1 MEPLAQPLPIF
12 RRRFGRE
19 EFFDED
25 QRFASYV
32 FGSEILVTPSLDL
45 FIHDVADLQT
55 LRVGNDIL
63 LDAVEMDARY
73 GGRQGFRCL
82 LCRQRKVVRKEIGPN
97 VGFDKTGAA
106 LALLFLGW
114 SGNAAEELPSGNRH
128 VRKIAQAIILGSR
141 KPQMSNA
148 QTFVDQLQ
156 AHVAEK
162 LKSLDLLKDDESGPG
177 DRSEVIRRL
186 KVALKNELEAAELA
200 AYWIPS
206 TPEVDVKLALARQAG
221 DEARHYHLIEKH
233 LESMGA
239 SLAEFN
245 PTAEGYGPM
254 YTLLRGFDS
263 TVERVAGA
271 HFTREALALKKNEQF
286 IEFCERAG
294 EVETAELYKK
304 HIQPDEGWHVDIG
317 HRFLARYAESGEA
330 QEKAR
335 RAVEAV
341 LELAVK
347 VQRKQFGEMKLSH
360 APGC

>member
-1 MEPLAQPLPIF
+1 MSD
-12 RRRFGRE
+12 GR
-19 EFFDED
+19 
-25 QRFASYV
+25 A
-32 FGSEILVTPSLDL
+32 
-45 FIHDVADLQT
+45 
-55 LRVGNDIL
+55 
-63 LDAVEMDARY
+63 
-73 GGRQGFRCL
+73 
-82 LCRQRKVVRKEIGPN
+82 
-97 VGFDKTGAA
+97 
-106 LALLFLGW
+106 
-114 SGNAAEELPSGNRH
+114 
-128 VRKIAQAIILGSR
+128 
-141 KPQMSNA
+141 
-148 QTFVDQLQ
+148 FVDELQ
-156 AHVAEK
+156 KYVVEK
-162 LKSLDLLKDDESGPG
+162 LSSLDLLKDDEFGSA

-233 LESMGA
+233 LEAMGVD
-239 SLAEFN
+239 LTGFN
-245 PTAEGYGPM
+245 PAGEGYGPM

-286 IEFCERAG
+286 MEFCERAG
-294 EVETAELYKK
+294 QGETAELYRK

-317 HRFLARYAESGEA
+317 HRFLTRYAGSAQE

-335 RAVEAV
+335 LAVESV

-347 VQRKQFGEMKLSH
+347 VQRKQFQELKLSH

>member
-1 MEPLAQPLPIF
+1 MSD
-12 RRRFGRE
+12 GR
-19 EFFDED
+19 
-25 QRFASYV
+25 V
-32 FGSEILVTPSLDL
+32 
-45 FIHDVADLQT
+45 
-55 LRVGNDIL
+55 
-63 LDAVEMDARY
+63 
-73 GGRQGFRCL
+73 
-82 LCRQRKVVRKEIGPN
+82 
-97 VGFDKTGAA
+97 
-106 LALLFLGW
+106 
-114 SGNAAEELPSGNRH
+114 
-128 VRKIAQAIILGSR
+128 
-141 KPQMSNA
+141 
-148 QTFVDQLQ
+148 FVDELQ
-156 AHVAEK
+156 KYVAEK
-162 LKSLDLLKDDESGPG
+162 LASLDLLKDDEFGSA

-221 DEARHYHLIEKH
+221 DEARHYHLIEKQ

-239 SLAEFN
+239 DLAGFN
-245 PTAEGYGPM
+245 PSGDGYGPM
-254 YTLLRGFDS
+254 YTLLRGLES

-286 IEFCERAG
+286 MAFCERAG
-294 EVETAELYKK
+294 ESETAELYRK

-317 HRFLARYAESGEA
+317 HRFLTRYANSAQE

-347 VQRKQFGEMKLSH
+347 VQRKQFQELKLSH